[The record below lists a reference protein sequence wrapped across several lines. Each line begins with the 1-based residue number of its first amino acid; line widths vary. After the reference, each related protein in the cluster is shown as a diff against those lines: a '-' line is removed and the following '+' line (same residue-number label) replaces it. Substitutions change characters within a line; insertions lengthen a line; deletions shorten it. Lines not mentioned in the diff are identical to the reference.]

1 MKIVLASGSP
11 RRKELLEGL
20 GLEFE
25 IKTADADETIAP
37 GTHPETAVCSLA
49 ERKGLAAKEKHS
61 ISDDCLIIS
70 ADTVVFYNNEIL
82 GKPRDEADAAR
93 MLRALSGSTHQVCTG
108 IALTYGGRT
117 VSRPVTTDII
127 FRELSDEEIDAY
139 VNTKE
144 PLDKAG
150 AYGIQA
156 RASMFVTAIRG
167 DYFATVGLPICP
179 LVTLAKEEFEIDL
192 GDLILR

>member
-1 MKIVLASGSP
+1 MKIVLASASP
-11 RRKELLEGL
+11 RRKELLAGL

-25 IKTADADETIAP
+25 IKTGDADETIPA
-37 GTHPETAVCSLA
+37 GMHPEEAVCLLA
-49 ERKGLAAKEKHS
+49 ERKARAAAEAHS
-61 ISDDCLIIS
+61 ISPDTLVIS
-70 ADTVVFYNNEIL
+70 ADTVVFYEGEIL
-82 GKPRDEADAAR
+82 GKPRDAADASR
-93 MLRALSGSTHQVCTG
+93 MLHALSGSVHQVCTG
-108 IALTYGGRT
+108 IALSKDGRT
-117 VSRPVTTDII
+117 VSRPVTTDIV

-139 VNTKE
+139 VKTGE

-179 LVTLAKEEFEIDL
+179 LVTLAKEEFGIDL
-192 GDLILR
+192 GEKILR